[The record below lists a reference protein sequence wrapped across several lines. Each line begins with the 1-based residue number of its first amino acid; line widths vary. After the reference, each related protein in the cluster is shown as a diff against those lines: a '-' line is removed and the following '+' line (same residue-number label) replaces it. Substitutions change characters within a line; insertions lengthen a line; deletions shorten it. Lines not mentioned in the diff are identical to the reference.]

1 MKFSE
6 LELPGKFEIDQDP
19 FSFIGEPDDKGNIIF
34 VRHYRNDPEWKRKSK
49 PFKISAAKFWGTA
62 KAVKEGTY
70 VPNKI
75 KNSRLEQLSS
85 VPIKTKKT
93 AKKK

>member
-1 MKFSE
+1 MKSLE
-6 LELPGKFEIDQDP
+6 LELSGQFETEQDP
-19 FSFIGEPDDKGNIIF
+19 FSFIGEPDGNGNIIF
-34 VRHYRNDPEWKRKSK
+34 VRHYRNDPNWKRKSK
-49 PFKISAAKFWGTA
+49 PFKIPASKFWGTA

-85 VPIKTKKT
+85 VPIRAKG
-93 AKKK
+93 KKK